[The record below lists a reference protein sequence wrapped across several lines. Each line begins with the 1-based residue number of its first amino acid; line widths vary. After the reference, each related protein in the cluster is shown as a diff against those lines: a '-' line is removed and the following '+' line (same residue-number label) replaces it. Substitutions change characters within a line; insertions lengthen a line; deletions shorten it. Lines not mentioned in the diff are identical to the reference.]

1 MQGTYEPSYKEEWQ
15 VQSMNNIFAGIS
27 GITYTPYLCRELRT
41 FELADFEKAFSQE
54 STFILNVGRGQQ
66 IAISS
71 WVSSKRT
78 RTYPYVRVYD
88 SLSFSGKK
96 ITIIPIIKDEGAD
109 GERDYLQFDT
119 VSLMSLLGVYV
130 IISYYKEAESNP
142 KYANKITKQ
151 RYDTQHII
159 GEIKK
164 VPFFQ
169 SDALHWNL
177 EQLDHAG
184 EIGEKAIESYVRI
197 SKERG
202 VAMHSIEL
210 ARKRIRNLQEGKE
223 AFLNLS
229 RKLAEKAQKT
239 ESISSQPK
247 EKLCGNKARITI
259 KNYLGG
265 EYFLTCDETEIR
277 GNELFLIEGKH
288 TAGKSFPALNDI
300 KDGLLKMML
309 LTNLKNVRIGDKRF
323 TPIPIL
329 KLTTGRPIKLDSLN
343 PKEKN
348 TLSLLEKE
356 SESNGFRIRINANF
370 LKSQK

>member
-1 MQGTYEPSYKEEWQ
+1 M
-15 VQSMNNIFAGIS
+15 
-27 GITYTPYLCRELRT
+27 
-41 FELADFEKAFSQE
+41 ADFEQALSEE
-54 STFILNVGRGQQ
+54 STFMLRVGRNQQ
-66 IAISS
+66 IALSW
-71 WVSSKRT
+71 WVSAKRT

-88 SLSFSGKK
+88 SFPFSGKK
-96 ITIIPIIKDEGAD
+96 VTIIPIVKDEGSD

-119 VSLMSLLGVYV
+119 VSLMSLLGVHV
-130 IISYYKEAESNP
+130 IISYYIDAESNNR
-142 KYANKITKQ
+142 YQNKITRQ
-151 RYDTQHII
+151 RYDTKHII
-159 GEIKK
+159 GELQKI
-164 VPFFQ
+164 P
-169 SDALHWNL
+169 SYHSGALHWNL
-177 EQLDHAG
+177 AQLDHAG

-202 VAMHSIEL
+202 VNMHSIEL
-210 ARKRIRNLQEGKE
+210 ARKRIRKLQEGKE

-247 EKLCGNKARITI
+247 EKLSGNKARLTI
-259 KNYLGG
+259 RNFLGG
-265 EYFLTCDETEIR
+265 EYFLTCDEAEIH
-277 GNELFLIEGKH
+277 GNEIFLIEGKH

-309 LTNLKNVRIGDKRF
+309 LTNLKNVRIGDKLF

-329 KLTTGRPIKLDSLN
+329 KLTTGHPIKLDSLN
-343 PKEKN
+343 HEERK

-356 SESNGFRIRINANF
+356 SETNGFKVRINANF